1 MTEQEPAHELEA
13 YMNLHRILRAR
24 PEPPFE
30 DPKEQ
35 QRVWGQSWGL
45 NNDVGQIR
53 KILVCRPGPQWEDL
67 ASGGEYYPEADSTIS
82 QDRMWYWTGPK
93 RPNLERAQAQHDT
106 LVETLRT
113 EGAEVI
119 QLQNPNPRRYHA
131 VFVRDN
137 AIITKGGAIVCRMG
151 PDYRRGEEL
160 PVMRTL
166 AGLGM
171 PILHTIHGTGLM
183 EGGSFLWLTPR
194 TAVVAAGYRSNQ
206 AAIAQLRAVLETQGV
221 ELLVID
227 NRGYGLHIDGD
238 MVMVDVDKALLFF
251 FEIPYWLIDRAEAE
265 GIELIA
271 ADPRDGPFGVNCL
284 AVRPGRIIIS
294 SHAVRTA
301 ERLAKAGVEAILI
314 DYDEFPKMG
323 GGIHCSTLPLVRDD
337 IVR

>member
-1 MTEQEPAHELEA
+1 MAEREEVANEVEA
-13 YMNLHRILRAR
+13 YMNLHRILRAK
-24 PEPPFE
+24 PEPRFE
-30 DPKEQ
+30 DGMEQ
-35 QRVWGQSWGL
+35 KRVWGQRWGL

-53 KILVCRPGPQWEDL
+53 KILVNRPGSQWEDL
-67 ASGGEYYPEADSTIS
+67 ARGGEYVPSANATIS
-82 QDRMWYWTGPK
+82 RDRMWYYAGPE
-93 RPNLERAQAQHDT
+93 RPDLARAQAQHDR
-106 LVETLRT
+106 LVETLRA

-119 QLQNPNPRRYHA
+119 ELQNPNPRRYHA

-137 AIITKGGAIVCRMG
+137 AIITEGGAILCRMG
-151 PDYRRGEEL
+151 VDYRRGEEL
-160 PVMRTL
+160 AVMRTL
-166 AGLGM
+166 AALGM
-171 PILHTIHGTGLM
+171 PILHTIHGAGLM

-194 TAVVAAGYRSNQ
+194 TAVVAAGYRSNR
-206 AAIAQLRAVLETQGV
+206 AAIAQLEAVFETQGV

-271 ADPRDGPFGVNCL
+271 ADPADGPFGVNCL
-284 AVRPGRIIIS
+284 AVRPGRVIIS
-294 SHAVRTA
+294 SHAERTA
-301 ERLAKAGVEAILI
+301 ERLGKAGVEAILI

-337 IVR
+337 IE

>member
-1 MTEQEPAHELEA
+1 M
-13 YMNLHRILRAR
+13 
-24 PEPPFE
+24 
-30 DPKEQ
+30 
-35 QRVWGQSWGL
+35 
-45 NNDVGQIR
+45 
-53 KILVCRPGPQWEDL
+53 
-67 ASGGEYYPEADSTIS
+67 
-82 QDRMWYWTGPK
+82 
-93 RPNLERAQAQHDT
+93 
-106 LVETLRT
+106 
-113 EGAEVI
+113 
-119 QLQNPNPRRYHA
+119 
-131 VFVRDN
+131 
-137 AIITKGGAIVCRMG
+137 
-151 PDYRRGEEL
+151 
-160 PVMRTL
+160 
-166 AGLGM
+166 
-171 PILHTIHGTGLM
+171 
-183 EGGSFLWLTPR
+183 
-194 TAVVAAGYRSNQ
+194 AVVAAGYRSNQ

-238 MVMVDVDKALLFF
+238 MVMVDVNKALLFF

-337 IVR
+337 IAR